1 MKSGMSD
8 SDAPG
13 NRIAID
19 PGNSDTPPHAY
30 HRRAT

>member
-1 MKSGMSD
+1 MKRAMSD

-19 PGNSDTPPHAY
+19 PGNPDALPPGY
-30 HRRAT
+30 GCRTT